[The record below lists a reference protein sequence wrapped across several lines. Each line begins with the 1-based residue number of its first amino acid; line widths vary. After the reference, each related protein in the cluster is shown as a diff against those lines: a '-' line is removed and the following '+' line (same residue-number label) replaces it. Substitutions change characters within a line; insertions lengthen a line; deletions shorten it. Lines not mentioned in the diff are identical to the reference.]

1 MSRRNS
7 PVPDWIPSDLP
18 AAPGVYQFQDA
29 VGTPIYVGKSV
40 NVRRRVRGYFYAGG
54 PKDERMAL
62 MVRLARGIEVHPAGT
77 DLEAKLAV
85 LGIELEEALV
95 LLEGLLLR
103 ALLDVLPRRIQN
115 FPLIDGQSAL
125 RPPAS

>member
-7 PVPDWIPSDLP
+7 PVPDWIPPDLP

-40 NVRRRVRGYFYAGG
+40 NLRRRVRGYFYGGG

-62 MVRLARGIEVHPAGT
+62 MVRLARMLMSPLRSQPGLT
-77 DLEAKLAV
+77 
-85 LGIELEEALV
+85 LV
-95 LLEGLLLR
+95 W
-103 ALLDVLPRRIQN
+103 QN
-115 FPLIDGQSAL
+115 FRPRQSTKL
-125 RPPAS
+125 